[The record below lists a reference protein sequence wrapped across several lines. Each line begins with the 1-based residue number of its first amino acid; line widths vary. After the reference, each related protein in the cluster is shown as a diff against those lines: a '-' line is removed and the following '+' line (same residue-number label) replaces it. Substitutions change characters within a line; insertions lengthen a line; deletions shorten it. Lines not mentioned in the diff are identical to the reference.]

1 MLERIITFFK
11 KEKFLTILLILYII
25 VTILTR
31 GRTLNIV
38 RYVDWN
44 SIFTIMSILLV
55 SKGLEL
61 SGLFTDVSLKLI
73 NISRGSPTRLIIL
86 IILVS
91 ALSATVLTNDVSLFI
106 YVPIAIEISKKLNI
120 DLAFLL
126 TILAISVN
134 IGSALTPIGNPQNI
148 IIWQHYNINFT
159 TFIVMLTPFF
169 AISMITL
176 LIYSLIFT
184 RRNKNMTCTVSS
196 PITEGISVNKKL
208 LTISTILMI
217 IDIALCEYKL
227 SYLSLIITFLVYLT
241 INRDII
247 FNLDYA
253 LVIML
258 ILMFVD
264 FRTISDFL
272 SKYNMTILTSQ
283 KIFLFYLGILLS
295 QVISNVPATIMLLNH
310 TKDWI
315 TLAIAT
321 NLGGVGA
328 VTGSLAN
335 IITLRLGKIR
345 VKDFH
350 RYSIPYFTLLLT
362 IFTVLYLISYS
373 LG

>member
-11 KEKFLTILLILYII
+11 KEKFLTILLVLYII

-106 YVPIAIEISKKLNI
+106 YVPIAVEISKKLNI
-120 DLAFLL
+120 DPAFLL

-148 IIWQHYNINFT
+148 IIWQHYNVNFT
-159 TFIVMLTPFF
+159 TFIVMLAPFF
-169 AISMITL
+169 AISMTTL

-196 PITEGISVNKKL
+196 SITEEISVNKKL

-253 LVIML
+253 LIIML

-272 SKYNMTILTSQ
+272 SKYNITILTSQ
-283 KIFLFYLGILLS
+283 KIFLFYLGTLLS

-321 NLGGVGA
+321 NLGGIGA
-328 VTGSLAN
+328 ITGSLAN

-362 IFTVLYLISYS
+362 IFTVLYLISAV
-373 LG
+373 